1 MRLGKTQQKILILL
15 FGGLALGLS
24 GNPKRYFKIIG
35 EINKNLKD
43 IDNQAIRRAINKLYE
58 SKLIDQIK
66 NNDGTTTIILTDEGE
81 KRAITFN
88 LNNIK
93 IKKPKEWDGKWR
105 VIMFDVP
112 EKNRVV
118 RDSLRQHLQK
128 IGFYEFQKSVFIYPY
143 DCMDELDY
151 IIEIHNARKFVRFM
165 LADSIDNELHIKT
178 LFGLK

>member
-66 NNDGTTTIILTDEGE
+66 NN
-81 KRAITFN
+81 
-88 LNNIK
+88 
-93 IKKPKEWDGKWR
+93 KPKEWDGKWR